1 MDQYYSKDLLSN
13 GQGQPFRY
21 NKRGKVP
28 QENTIHKKLLK
39 IYHFFYF
46 IQEYLPLVLGIFS
59 LSGYV
64 SQ

>member
-1 MDQYYSKDLLSN
+1 
-13 GQGQPFRY
+13 
-21 NKRGKVP
+21 VP